1 MNKNIKKFEDYSDYI
16 TKVKEIIG
24 SKELG
29 AYVFTFGCQQNEA
42 DSEKIRGL
50 AEKMGYKIVDKFE
63 NAHLIILNTCAIRDH
78 AEAKALSML
87 GNFKRR
93 KREVE
98 DVIIG
103 VMGCM
108 AAEPHVCEMLK
119 NDFHYVDF
127 TIEPNMIHSLPYMVY
142 SSLYEGKRR
151 FVIGEDDGSVIEGL
165 PIRREQ
171 KRTALVSI
179 MYGCNN
185 FCTYCIVPYVRG
197 RERSR
202 SSDEIIAECKD
213 LIENGTKEIMLLGQ
227 NVNSYKSDVDFAG
240 LMEKIAC
247 LGGDF
252 KLTFMTSHPKDVS
265 DNLINVMAR
274 YSEKILRSFH
284 LPLQSGS
291 DRILKKMNRTYN
303 REDFLK
309 TVEKLRSAMPDIF
322 ISTDVIVGF
331 PSETEEDFEDT
342 IDMLGKVRFDMVYSF
357 KYSRRKGTPADR
369 FDQQLN
375 EQTKKDRLQ
384 RLLDFQDVILR
395 EKNIIK

>member
-1 MNKNIKKFEDYSDYI
+1 MNKNIKKFEDYSDYV

-50 AEKMGYKIVDKFE
+50 AEKMGYKIVDKLE

-98 DVIIG
+98 DIIIG

-142 SSLYEGKRR
+142 SAFYEGKRR

-202 SSDEIIAECKD
+202 SSDEIIAECKY

-265 DNLINVMAR
+265 DNLINVMAK

-303 REDFLK
+303 REGFLK
-309 TVEKLRSAMPDIF
+309 TVERLRSAMPDII

-369 FDQQLN
+369 FDQQVD
-375 EQTKKDRLQ
+375 EQTKKERLQ

>member
-1 MNKNIKKFEDYSDYI
+1 MNKNIKKFEDYSDYL

-151 FVIGEDDGSVIEGL
+151 FVIREDDGSVIEGL
-165 PIRREQ
+165 PIRRAQ

-265 DNLINVMAR
+265 DNLINVMAK

-303 REDFLK
+303 REGFLK
-309 TVEKLRSAMPDIF
+309 TVERLRSAMPDIF

-369 FDQQLN
+369 FDQQVD
-375 EQTKKDRLQ
+375 EQTKKERLQ

>member
-1 MNKNIKKFEDYSDYI
+1 MNKNIKKFEDYSDYV

-142 SSLYEGKRR
+142 SAFYEGKRR

-303 REDFLK
+303 REGFLK
-309 TVEKLRSAMPDIF
+309 TVERLRSAMPDIF

-369 FDQQLN
+369 FDQQVD
-375 EQTKKDRLQ
+375 EQTKKERLQ
-384 RLLDFQDVILR
+384 RLLDFQDEILR

>member
-1 MNKNIKKFEDYSDYI
+1 MNKNIKKFEDYSDYVS
-16 TKVKEIIG
+16 KVKEIIG

-265 DNLINVMAR
+265 DNLINVMAK

-303 REDFLK
+303 REGFLK
-309 TVEKLRSAMPDIF
+309 TVERLRSAMPDIF

-369 FDQQLN
+369 FDQQLD

>member
-1 MNKNIKKFEDYSDYI
+1 MNKNKKKFEDYSDYL

-303 REDFLK
+303 RESFLK
-309 TVEKLRSAMPDIF
+309 TVERLRSAMPDIF

-369 FDQQLN
+369 FDEQVD
-375 EQTKKDRLQ
+375 EQTKKERLQ